1 MINWYTQNYYVEE
14 KELVDPDTLFLK
26 AKSSIQ
32 KLIDLYSIYC
42 PERRY
47 DLTTLSSMY
56 SKLDHLTKRLDLG
69 GILCATAKP
78 VTS

>member
-56 SKLDHLTKRLDLG
+56 SKLDQLHEECNLD
-69 GILCATAKP
+69 IQETYN
-78 VTS
+78 